1 VVFIFLCEGFEDVW
15 ITVALKTLTSRH
27 ANFQKVAIHTPI
39 PARLSPVDEPLD
51 VKKTIGGELYSQ
63 WMDLDC
69 ILVQLWESHAIRLQ
83 VICSTGGEEK
93 VAREFVEGL
102 LPEMTKRGRLELVNK
117 DGL

>member
-1 VVFIFLCEGFEDVW
+1 VVFLCEVFEDVW

-27 ANFQKVAIHTPI
+27 ANLQTVAIHVSF
-39 PARLSPVDEPLD
+39 PARLSPVDEPVD
-51 VKKTIGGELYSQ
+51 VKETIGEEVHSQ

-69 ILVQLWESHAIRLQ
+69 VLVQLWESHAIRLQ

-93 VAREFVEGL
+93 VARKFTDGL

-117 DGL
+117 GGL